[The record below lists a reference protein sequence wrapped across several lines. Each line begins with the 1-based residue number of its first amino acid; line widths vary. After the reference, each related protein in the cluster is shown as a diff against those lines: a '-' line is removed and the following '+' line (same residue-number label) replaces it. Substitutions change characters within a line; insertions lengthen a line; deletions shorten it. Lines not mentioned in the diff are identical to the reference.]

1 LSDKEGNQF
10 IGLKQVGKTKYMKN
24 DSNFERI
31 YKCKD
36 CGALWKMIGN
46 TGKYGLTPTYR
57 DEPMLRIVK

>member
-1 LSDKEGNQF
+1 
-10 IGLKQVGKTKYMKN
+10 MKN

-46 TGKYGLTPTYR
+46 TGKYGLTHTYR
-57 DEPMLRIVK
+57 DEPMLRIIK